1 MAPRGDPSLREEA
14 RPFTFDLDG
23 LAARGA
29 CAAGPIDDH
38 LVRALHSAGVS
49 SLGRLEH
56 AADEARRCNASLGSV
71 LLAQG
76 LVAQNDY
83 YDILARITGLARLS
97 RQELLSELSGLTPDE
112 AAKAVQSGMVA
123 IVGGN
128 GDFQAFASD
137 DPDPYSLRAGH
148 DGPITAL
155 VTPDELMEAVETV
168 HGAAFAQRASQYLA
182 CRAPEFCA
190 RQRITKAQ
198 SVFLLLCASGIAAA
212 LFLAQILT
220 LIAVKVMFGAFFL
233 ASSIW
238 KLGVVIH
245 WRRMKDRY
253 KTGLPQPD
261 NAVLPVYT
269 ILVPLYREAAI
280 LPHLVKALGNIDYPT
295 HKLDIKLLLEENDTQ
310 SLEAVRKLTLPA
322 WFKVIIVPRGVPQTK
337 PRALNYGLHFA
348 RGTFLAVYDAE
359 DVPEHDQLRKAV
371 ATFAMA
377 PRDVAC
383 LQASLNFYNANENW
397 ITRQFAIEYAALF
410 DLVLPVLSALRLPVP
425 LGGTSNHFRADALRA
440 VLGWDAWNMTE
451 DADLGLRLARKGW
464 RVAMLASTT
473 YEEANGQ
480 LGSWIRQRSRW
491 AKGWLQTWL
500 VHMRS
505 PAVLW
510 REVGGARF
518 IFIQLLL
525 AGITVSNLVHPI
537 FYVNLLADFAAYATR
552 GVVLTPFMIL
562 GAVVLVTGYGSLCLM
577 GYVALGMRAGLK
589 ALRRCLVSMPFY
601 WLLASLGTWRAMWHF
616 IRKPFYW
623 DKTEHAVSACFADP
637 QTNPS
642 SRSANRRG
650 HDNKRTA

>member
-1 MAPRGDPSLREEA
+1 MAPQGDPSLREEA
-14 RPFTFDLDG
+14 QPFLFDLDG
-23 LAARGA
+23 SPVYGV
-29 CAAGPIDDH
+29 CAAEPIDRR
-38 LVRALHSAGVS
+38 LACVLHSASVL
-49 SLGRLEH
+49 SLEQLEH

-97 RQELLSELSGLTPDE
+97 RQELLSGLSGLTPDE
-112 AAKAVQSGMVA
+112 AAKAVQSGMVPIA
-123 IVGGN
+123 GGD
-128 GDFQAFASD
+128 GDFQLFASD
-137 DPDPYSLRAGH
+137 DPDPSSLRAGH

-155 VTPDELMEAVETV
+155 VAPDELMEAVETV
-168 HGAAFAQRASQYLA
+168 HGAAFAARASQYLA

-198 SVFLLLCASGIAAA
+198 SVFLLLGASGVAAA
-212 LFLAQILT
+212 LSLAQILT
-220 LIAVKVMFGAFFL
+220 LTAAKVMFGAFFL

-238 KLGVVIH
+238 RLGALIH
-245 WRRMKDRY
+245 WRRMKDRDQPEP
-253 KTGLPQPD
+253 LQPD
-261 NAVLPVYT
+261 NAALPVYT

-280 LPHLVKALGNIDYPT
+280 LPHLVKALGNIDYPA
-295 HKLDIKLLLEENDTQ
+295 HKLDIKLLLEENDAQ
-310 SLEAVRKLTLPA
+310 SLEAVRNLTLPA
-322 WFKVIIVPRGVPQTK
+322 WFKVIVVPRGAPQTK

-348 RGTFLAVYDAE
+348 RGAFLAVYDAE
-359 DVPEHDQLRKAV
+359 DAPERDQLRKAV
-371 ATFAMA
+371 ATFTMA
-377 PRDVAC
+377 PSDIAC

-410 DLVLPVLSALRLPVP
+410 DLLLPVLSALRLPLP

-537 FYVNLLADFAAYATR
+537 FYLTLLADFAVYATK
-552 GVVLTPFMIL
+552 GVVLTPFTIL
-562 GAVVLVTGYGSLCLM
+562 GVVVLVTGYGSLCLT
-577 GYVALGMRAGLK
+577 GYLALGARAGLK
-589 ALRRCLVSMPFY
+589 KLRRCLVSMPFY

-623 DKTEHAVSACFADP
+623 DKTEHAVSACFAAP
-637 QTNPS
+637 QANPLPC
-642 SRSANRRG
+642 RANRCG
-650 HDNKRTA
+650 HDNKPTA